1 MQMLELFAVHFR
13 PKTINLFSGLC
24 KSGLYQNYGWLRLEL
39 IRDWRVLSA
48 KLRKSLLQQQTVR
61 FLHVFHAQ
69 RTKFRTKESVS
80 MSGYR
85 PEKKRIIQC
94 TQFADEA
101 ALKCFF
107 LHLGDIIKLS
117 FQEHTHFVTAH
128 DEKTFNKYLNLQQ
141 SSQQFALACWYQK
154 GKK

>member
-1 MQMLELFAVHFR
+1 MKIKNYKNLCHPIRRQRKARAFCCSLQA
-13 PKTINLFSGLC
+13 KKINLFSGLC

-48 KLRKSLLQQQTVR
+48 KLCKSLLQQQTVR

-80 MSGYR
+80 MSGYYR

-107 LHLGDIIKLS
+107 APGGYHKTEFPRTYS
-117 FQEHTHFVTAH
+117 F
-128 DEKTFNKYLNLQQ
+128 
-141 SSQQFALACWYQK
+141 WY
-154 GKK
+154 GP